1 MTKFEQLLDIADKE
15 DIIIKFVDEIPGIFA
30 EALYIS
36 RDGIRMILLDNILKS
51 NNIRM
56 TEVLAE
62 ELGHYFTSMGNNI
75 KPKNYFDKIS
85 IDKCEAKALRWACN
99 FLVPKNELIYEL
111 RKSPSTLDEL
121 ADGLS
126 VSKDILMQS
135 LYYLSLNNEYLQ
147 IDDSRYLVLTNYPTI
162 YTFDNF

>member
-36 RDGIRMILLDNILKS
+36 RDGIRMILLANILKS
-51 NNIRM
+51 NHIRM

-99 FLVPKNELIYEL
+99 FLVPKNELIDEL
-111 RKSPSTLDEL
+111 RKRPSTIDEL

-126 VSKDILMQS
+126 VSKDILMQGI
-135 LYYLSLNNEYLQ
+135 YYLSLNHDYLL
-147 IDDSRYLVLTNYPTI
+147 IDNDLYLVLTNYPNLYI
-162 YTFDNF
+162 YNKV